1 MRTKGASRRLV
12 GMNVLSERQTARSL
26 IRLGRRVKLAADLDV
41 TPAGLLSIT
50 VLVCGILLS
59 TTVLVGT
66 AIRESR
72 SSR

>member
-1 MRTKGASRRLV
+1 MESLTT
-12 GMNVLSERQTARSL
+12 RQTARAM
-26 IRLGRRVKLAADLDV
+26 IRFGKRTRLSSEIDV
-41 TPAGLLSIT
+41 STGGLLAIT

-72 SSR
+72 